1 VENNCLAV
9 LYEHHKEWIAMV
21 RSFGESNY
29 AEDIVQ
35 EMYIRVH
42 KYSDC
47 EKFVSNGEVN
57 KGYVWMILR
66 NSCATFQTQKSK
78 VQKVGEENLTNLI
91 DDCIEIEYYICIDR
105 IYELIAEEIETWHW
119 YDRRVFKIIVYQGVS
134 MRRLS
139 RESNISVDSLFNTM
153 KRCKTRIKNAIEK
166 EALMIKNRD
175 YSNLK

>member
-1 VENNCLAV
+1 
-9 LYEHHKEWIAMV
+9 MV
-21 RSFGESNY
+21 RSFGEHSY

-35 EMYIRVH
+35 EMYIRIH
-42 KYSDC
+42 KYTDC
-47 EKFVSNGEVN
+47 EKFLNNGEVN

-78 VQKVGEENLTNLI
+78 VKKVGDENLTNLI
-91 DDCIEIEYYICIDR
+91 DDYIEIEYYICIDR
-105 IYELIAEEIETWHW
+105 IYELIAKEIENWHW

-153 KRCKTRIKNAIEK
+153 KRCKARIKETIQDEVA
-166 EALMIKNRD
+166 MINNQE
-175 YSNLK
+175 YSKMK